1 MFYATRK
8 SRSNI
13 ISMQIVQCRPERKP
27 DKPVTIQLFDV
38 QYHEYI
44 LYSLQDWLFTGLQ
57 YVYLNGAL
65 KELLTEV
72 G

>member
-1 MFYATRK
+1 
-8 SRSNI
+8 
-13 ISMQIVQCRPERKP
+13 MQIVQCRLERKP

-38 QYHEYI
+38 QYYEYI

-57 YVYLNGAL
+57 YVYLNGAV